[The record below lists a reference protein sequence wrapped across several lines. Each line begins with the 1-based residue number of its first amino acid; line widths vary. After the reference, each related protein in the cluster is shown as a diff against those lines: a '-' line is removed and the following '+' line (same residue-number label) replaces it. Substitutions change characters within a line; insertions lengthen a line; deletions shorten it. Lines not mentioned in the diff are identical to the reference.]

1 LVVTSLQEIETMSRT
16 AAKPFLSLLLAIT
29 VMLTAAPG
37 HAHTLRVADGT
48 YVGFAELIEELK
60 GVRLV
65 FMGEMHDREGH
76 HRAQLQVIRALKE
89 AGVPVVVGLEMIR
102 REKQGAL
109 DLWVTGKMSEE
120 NFLKVY
126 RQNWAMWPVYRDIF
140 HYARQEKVPLLG
152 LNLSR
157 EITQQ
162 VARNGFSSLSP
173 QQMGVLPIVRC
184 DVDARYQ
191 DFIRRSLGGHAHN
204 GAQFLHFCEAQM
216 LWDNVMA
223 QNLLDYLAGHPDAT
237 IVVLAGSGHAWKHG
251 IPEQIR
257 RRLEVEMRILLPE
270 VPGRIDPDN
279 ITTTEAD
286 FLLMGVDEAPLH

>member
-1 LVVTSLQEIETMSRT
+1 MSKPAMTLLSALVLACSIHLH
-16 AAKPFLSLLLAIT
+16 AASA
-29 VMLTAAPG
+29 
-37 HAHTLRVADGT
+37 HAHTLRLADGT

-60 GVRLV
+60 RVRLV
-65 FMGEMHDREGH
+65 FMGEMHDNEGH

-89 AGVPVVVGLEMIR
+89 AGVQVVVGLEMIR
-102 REKQGAL
+102 RENQTTL
-109 DLWVTGKMSEE
+109 DLWVAGKMSEE
-120 NFLKVY
+120 NFLKVF
-126 RQNWAMWPVYRDIF
+126 RQNWSMWPVYRDIF

-162 VARNGFSSLSP
+162 VARNGFASLSP
-173 QQMGVLPIVRC
+173 RQLGELPAVRC

-216 LWDNVMA
+216 LWDSVMA
-223 QNLLDYLAGHPDAT
+223 QTLLDYLARHPDAV

-257 RRLEVEMRILLPE
+257 RRSADKMRILLPA
-270 VPGRIDPDN
+270 VPGRIDQDN
-279 ITTTEAD
+279 ITLNEAD
-286 FLLMGVDEAPLH
+286 YLLLGVEEGPLH

>member
-1 LVVTSLQEIETMSRT
+1 MVL
-16 AAKPFLSLLLAIT
+16 ACSLLFPA
-29 VMLTAAPG
+29 VSG

-48 YVGFAELIEELK
+48 YVGFAELIEELR
-60 GVRLV
+60 GMRLV
-65 FMGEMHDREGH
+65 FMGEMHDNEGH
-76 HRAQLQVIRALKE
+76 HRAQLQVMRALKE

-102 REKQGAL
+102 RENQSAL
-109 DLWVTGKMSEE
+109 DLWVAGKMSEE
-120 NFLKVY
+120 RFLKVFK
-126 RQNWAMWPVYRDIF
+126 QSWGMWPVYRDIF

-157 EITQQ
+157 EITHQ
-162 VARNGFSSLSP
+162 VARNGFASLSP
-173 QQMGVLPIVRC
+173 QQMGELPAVRC

-223 QNLLDYLAGHPDAT
+223 QTLLDFLARHPDVT

-251 IPEQIR
+251 IPEQVR
-257 RRLEVEMRILLPE
+257 RRSPVKMRVLLPE
-270 VPGRIDPDN
+270 VPGRIEPNN
-279 ITTTEAD
+279 ITLNEAD
-286 FLLMGVDEAPLH
+286 YLLLGVEEGPLH

>member
-1 LVVTSLQEIETMSRT
+1 MPKTSV
-16 AAKPFLSLLLAIT
+16 KPLLILLLAIPL
-29 VMLTAAPG
+29 MLTAAPG

-48 YVGFAELIEELK
+48 YVGFAELIEELR

-65 FMGEMHDREGH
+65 FMGEMHDNEGH
-76 HRAQLQVIRALKE
+76 HRAQLQVVRALKE
-89 AGVPVVVGLEMIR
+89 AGAPVVVGLEMIR
-102 REKQGAL
+102 RENQGTL
-109 DLWVTGKMSEE
+109 DLWVSGKMSEE

-126 RQNWAMWPVYRDIF
+126 RQNWGLWPVYRDIF

-157 EITQQ
+157 AITQQ
-162 VARNGFSSLSP
+162 VARNGFASLSP
-173 QQMGVLPIVRC
+173 QQMGELPTVRC

-191 DFIRRSLGGHAHN
+191 EFIRRSLGGHAHN

-223 QNLLDYLAGHPDAT
+223 QNLLDYLAGHPDAI

-257 RRLEVEMRILLPE
+257 RRLEIEMRVLLPE

-279 ITTTEAD
+279 ITKAEAD

>member
-1 LVVTSLQEIETMSRT
+1 MMRT
-16 AAKPFLSLLLAIT
+16 ILKPLLTLLLA
-29 VMLTAAPG
+29 VPLMLTAAVG

-48 YVGFAELIEELK
+48 YVDFATLVEDLK

-76 HRAQLQVIRALKE
+76 HRAQLQVIRALKG
-89 AGVPVVVGLEMIR
+89 AGAPVVVGLEMMR
-102 REKQGAL
+102 RENQGAL
-109 DLWVTGKMSEE
+109 DLWVAGRVSEE

-126 RQNWAMWPVYRDIF
+126 RQNWSMWPLYRDIF
-140 HYARQEKVPLLG
+140 FYARQAKIPMLG

-162 VARNGFSSLSP
+162 VARNGFASLSP
-173 QQMGVLPIVRC
+173 QQLGELPGVRC

-191 DFIRRSLGGHAHN
+191 DFIRHSLGGHAHN
-204 GAQFLHFCEAQM
+204 GTQFLHFCEAQM
-216 LWDNVMA
+216 LWDSVMA
-223 QNLLDYLAGHPDAT
+223 QNLLDYLDRHPDVV
-237 IVVLAGSGHAWKHG
+237 IVVLTGSGHAWKHG

-257 RRLEVEMRILLPE
+257 RLREVEMRILLPE
-270 VPGRIDPDN
+270 VPGRIEPGN

-286 FLLMGVDEAPLH
+286 YLLLGVDEAPLH